1 MKDIYGLFIVVI
13 LAMVLFGGAAL
24 VSTES
29 IGKGYLDDDSIN
41 LIGKYDPLVLELKNN
56 ISVQKELIEG
66 GYEVEP
72 DSNTLSDFYRT
83 FAESKSKVQTFSN
96 GVKLIY
102 KLPDILLMS
111 IPFTNE
117 EDLTLY
123 KILISLIVVLWVAI
137 ALFKAIFQQNVGGN
151 K

>member
-1 MKDIYGLFIVVI
+1 MKDIYGIFIIVI
-13 LAMVLFGGAAL
+13 LALVLYSGAAL
-24 VSTES
+24 VGTEA
-29 IGKGYLDDDSIN
+29 IGKGYLDGDSIN
-41 LIGKYDPLVLELKNN
+41 LIGLYDGQVATLNSNLTA
-56 ISVQKELIEG
+56 QKEKVEL

-83 FAESKSKVQTFSN
+83 FAESKSKVQTFTD
-96 GVKLIY
+96 GIKLLY
-102 KLPDILLMS
+102 KLPDILILS

-117 EDLTLY
+117 EDLTIY
-123 KILISLIVVLWVAI
+123 KMLIGLIVVLWVAI